1 MVQQNKE
8 MINDPELINGVTAK
22 ACEQAS
28 TDILRLRQERQ
39 TLLKQIRTDWEQIET
54 LAASSDTTRRVS
66 CFADL
71 YQRQD
76 TAKRRLDEIE
86 EEFESLTAGQID
98 TADVIAASSNFHVLW
113 E

>member
-1 MVQQNKE
+1 MAGQNKE
-8 MINDPELINGVTAK
+8 MVNDPELINEVTAK

-54 LAASSDTTRRVS
+54 LAASSDTPKRAS

-86 EEFESLTAGQID
+86 GEFESLTTGPID
-98 TADVIAASSNFHVLW
+98 TADVIAASSNFHVF
-113 E
+113 